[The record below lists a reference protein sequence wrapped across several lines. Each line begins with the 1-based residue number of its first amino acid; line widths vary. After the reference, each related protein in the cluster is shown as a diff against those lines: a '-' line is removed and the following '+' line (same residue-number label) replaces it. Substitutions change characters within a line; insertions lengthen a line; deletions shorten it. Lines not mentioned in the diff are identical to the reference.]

1 MCSRALLMPLLL
13 TLLQLFCFALI
24 TQTLFTMLVLM
35 AVVTTLMAVPLFNLV
50 YGRSGRPEGVA
61 LPA

>member
-1 MCSRALLMPLLL
+1 
-13 TLLQLFCFALI
+13 
-24 TQTLFTMLVLM
+24 MLVLM